1 MKEQEIIPV
10 FILYGKKG
18 KAVCI
23 CHADRKGCTRKCE
36 RDVVVRDKY
45 EGWMR
50 TLYRD
55 RYGQ

>member
-23 CHADRKGCTRKCE
+23 CHADRKGCNRKCQ
-36 RDVVVRDKY
+36 RDIVIRDKY
-45 EGWMR
+45 EGWIQ
-50 TLYRD
+50 TLCRD